1 MLEVN
6 FKKQLPHFDIDVEFS
21 VENEI
26 IALFGASGSGKTT
39 ILNGLAGLSKFDSGT
54 IKLKERTLFKGK
66 NIHIPVQK
74 RKIGY
79 LFQDYALFPHLTV
92 WKNIIY
98 GAHSN
103 QFAKELMAE
112 LKIDHLIDKYPQ
124 EISGGEKQRV
134 ALVRALATKPDL
146 LLLDEPF
153 SALDEETRKRAHNE
167 LLRIQKMW
175 SIPIIL
181 VTHQH
186 DEAVKL
192 SQRIYYLDKGKITDV
207 KIFEKVAV
215 NPY

>member
-39 ILNGLAGLSKFDSGT
+39 ILNGLAGLSKFDSGM